1 MVDTDQDWM
10 NKYRGQSNYIPGQQE
25 IKFFWPLTEQIPLD
39 LDYTDCARYI
49 NTGQNVKL
57 YDVASNGCTVVRMI
71 PPNWEASTH
80 VNIDDIKFTLNKKPG
95 IIRRLAY
102 KLLGINWE
110 TR

>member
-1 MVDTDQDWM
+1 MTNLDWM
-10 NKYRGQSNYIPGQQE
+10 DKYREQSNYIPGQQE

-39 LDYTDCARYI
+39 LDYTGCDKPTLTVPISAVAGSQTIAFSNGTWTATPYI
-49 NTGQNVKL
+49 N
-57 YDVASNGCTVVRMI
+57 M
-71 PPNWEASTH
+71 
-80 VNIDDIKFTLNKKPG
+80 DDIKFTLNKKPG

>member
-1 MVDTDQDWM
+1 M
-10 NKYRGQSNYIPGQQE
+10 YQQE

-39 LDYTDCARYI
+39 LDYTDCDKPILTVPTTTIAGSQTI
-49 NTGQNVKL
+49 
-57 YDVASNGCTVVRMI
+57 AMSNGGWTG
-71 PPNWEASTH
+71 STYVH
-80 VNIDDIKFTLNKKPG
+80 IDDIKFTLNKKPG